1 MSLAK
6 NISQQLLANLSQETN
21 DPNTSL
27 NNSLRLLSKWR
38 SVLIQN
44 TLIEQEGTKVL
55 QGPLAGMEFIER
67 SAEGC
72 HIAKLLG
79 CYEQPLQPHIQK
91 ALSGHYTKIINIGCA
106 EGYYAVGFARAVP
119 GLISLAFDT
128 DTNAQNSCRQLSEK
142 NGVSDRVTIGGLFS
156 PDDFAKFENEA
167 ALVFCDIEGAEEELL
182 DPDVAPALRKLDII
196 VESHECLRPGIT
208 QKLLS
213 RFEAT
218 HTIELIEDNGSRQL
232 DNPPAWF
239 TKLSHLDQLLATWE
253 WRSGQLLGLL
263 CGLSLSSFIL
273 GI

>member
-1 MSLAK
+1 MSLALAIK
-6 NISQQLLANLSQETN
+6 QQLIDNLSVDSN
-21 DPNTSL
+21 DPNTTL

-55 QGPLAGMEFIER
+55 QGPLAGLDFIEQ

-79 CYEQPLQPHIQK
+79 CYEQPLQPYIQK
-91 ALSGHYTKIINIGCA
+91 ALLGQYTKIINIGCA
-106 EGYYAVGFARAVP
+106 EGYYAVGFAHALP
-119 GLISLAFDT
+119 SITSLAFDT
-128 DTNAQNSCRQLSEK
+128 DPNAKKTCRQLAVK

-156 PDDFAKFENEA
+156 PSDFSKYENEA

-182 DPDVAPALRKLDII
+182 DPDLAPALRNLDII
-196 VESHECLRPGIT
+196 VESHECLRKGVT
-208 QKLLS
+208 QRLIS

-218 HTIELIEDNGSRQL
+218 HTIELIEDNGLRKI
-232 DNPPAWF
+232 DNPPDWF

-253 WRSGQLLGLL
+253 WRSGPTPWLVM
-263 CGLSLSSFIL
+263 SVRK
-273 GI
+273 